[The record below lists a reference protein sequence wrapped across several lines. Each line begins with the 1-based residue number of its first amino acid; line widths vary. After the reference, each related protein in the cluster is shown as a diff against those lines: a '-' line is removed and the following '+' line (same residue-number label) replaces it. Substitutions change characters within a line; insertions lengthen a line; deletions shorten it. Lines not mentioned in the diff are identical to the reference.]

1 MPPAGTGASTSSR
14 SDPKSS
20 KGGGASSAVSTVE
33 VRKKAR
39 PQVAESLMKIKV
51 NNPPAVKDQGAAR
64 VVSPKKGMVD
74 RQHDAG
80 KNMHCFMLY
89 ELHLQTMIKSNI

>member
-51 NNPPAVKDQGAAR
+51 NNAPAVKDQGAAR
-64 VVSPKKGMVD
+64 VVSPKKGMVE

-80 KNMHCFMLY
+80 KNMNFFMLY
-89 ELHLQTMIKSNI
+89 EVQSFTSI